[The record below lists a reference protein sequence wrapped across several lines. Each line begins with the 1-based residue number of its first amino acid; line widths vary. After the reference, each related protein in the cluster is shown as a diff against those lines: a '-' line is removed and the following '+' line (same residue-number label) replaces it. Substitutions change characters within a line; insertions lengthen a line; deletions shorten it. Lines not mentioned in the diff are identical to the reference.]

1 MATKYRTLC
10 LAPARAT
17 PGMTLAK
24 AIHDRDGAVLLA
36 SDTVLDLDM
45 LERLIRRGIAT
56 ISVQVPDGRN
66 EETITRELLA
76 VRNRIEKI
84 FRGPSNAARD
94 ELRATVLE
102 FRIETTR

>member
-24 AIHDRDGAVLLA
+24 AIYDRDGGVLLA
-36 SDTVLDLDM
+36 SDTVLELDM
-45 LERLIRRGIAT
+45 LERLIRRAVAT
-56 ISVQVPDGRN
+56 ISVRVPDGRN
-66 EETITRELLA
+66 EETIARELLA

-84 FRGPSNAARD
+84 FRGPSNATRD
-94 ELRATVLE
+94 NLRATVLE
-102 FRIETTR
+102 FRIEATQ